1 MRRGALLLGALALL
15 LGGSACG
22 SGSSDKS
29 FDADG
34 FGITFKYGSP
44 FHPTRDIAF
53 AQSAGAKP
61 AARAGVAIDRVN
73 AIIVSR
79 YDLRVKITKETL
91 AKYKREVNAVIAQ
104 LAGKTVSG
112 HEVEYGGLPGYDYTI
127 SLQNPPNGQ
136 SRLVVLF
143 DQATEYLFNCQST
156 PIKRDRVETACRK
169 ALDTLEK
176 K

>member
-1 MRRGALLLGALALL
+1 MRRSALLLGALALL

-22 SGSSDKS
+22 SGNDKT
-29 FDADG
+29 FEANG
-34 FGITFKYGSP
+34 FGITFKYGPP

-61 AARAGVAIDRVN
+61 VARAGLAVDRVN

-91 AKYKREVNAVIAQ
+91 AKYRREVDAVIAQ
-104 LAGKTVSG
+104 LAGKPVSG
-112 HEVEYGGLPGYDYTI
+112 QAVEYRGLPGYDYTI
-127 SLQNPPNGQ
+127 SIQNPPNGQ

-143 DQATEYLFNCQST
+143 DGATEYLFNCQST
-156 PIKRDRVETACRK
+156 PAKRDRLEAACRK
-169 ALDTLEK
+169 ALDTLEQK
-176 K
+176 